1 MAQVILAMCYWQT
14 NQKSKALLAWSTGL
28 QLIQERFQR
37 GLVEG
42 NNATGFWFDWIIA
55 RILSR
60 ECQELFV
67 QAGRQRVL
75 PDGLQPSLANA
86 AMFRELGELHAVRQE
101 WKEAGEYFASLL
113 KVNQLDGWNQASLD
127 QLACG
132 VTLSTLG
139 SDPDYGRF
147 REDCIA
153 RFNATENPI
162 VAERIIKITLLQPV
176 NGKVLAALAPLA
188 EVAARPFASADGSAE
203 IIGSQEAWRAI
214 SLGLLEYRRGHYAKA
229 IEWSRRSL
237 TCRND
242 MPVRTATARVIL
254 AMSLRQDGEPET
266 ARSELEQA
274 RNILESGFD
283 AGLKHARSDGLWF
296 DWVFARV
303 LLHEASELLPSKR
316 GSAQGGAL

>member
-1 MAQVILAMCYWQT
+1 
-14 NQKSKALLAWSTGL
+14 
-28 QLIQERFQR
+28 
-37 GLVEG
+37 
-42 NNATGFWFDWIIA
+42 
-55 RILSR
+55 
-60 ECQELFV
+60 
-67 QAGRQRVL
+67 
-75 PDGLQPSLANA
+75 
-86 AMFRELGELHAVRQE
+86 
-101 WKEAGEYFASLL
+101 
-113 KVNQLDGWNQASLD
+113 
-127 QLACG
+127 
-132 VTLSTLG
+132 
-139 SDPDYGRF
+139 
-147 REDCIA
+147 
-153 RFNATENPI
+153 
-162 VAERIIKITLLQPV
+162 V

-274 RNILESGFD
+274 RNILESGLD